1 MMTNKSSQNYLLQH
15 SAGSGKTNEIAW
27 LSYRLA
33 SLHDAENKIIFD
45 SIIICTDRVVV
56 DRQLQQA
63 VLSLEHK
70 SGFIRVMDEKCTSA
84 DLGRALEG
92 NTKIVVTTIQK
103 FPYIVG
109 NVKALKEK
117 HFAVIIDEA
126 HSSTAGKNMKAVTD
140 VLREGEEVDAEDILA
155 KEVSK
160 NGKPENVSVFAFT
173 ATPKPTTLKLFGRTN
188 TKGRNEAF
196 HLYSMKQAIEEGF
209 ILNVLE
215 NYTTYDTYFQLN
227 KEIKEDPEYQT
238 NKAKRQIARFIDL
251 HETNIMQR
259 VEIIIEHFRT
269 TVMTE
274 LDGQAKAMVI
284 TASREA
290 AVKYRQ
296 GFEDYVKRKGYTDIH
311 ALVAFSGKVK
321 LEDKEYTEPGMN
333 GFAEKKLPAEFDSDD
348 YNVLIVADKYQTG
361 FDQKKLCAMY
371 ILKKLHDIST
381 IQTLSRL
388 NRICPPYDKHT
399 FILDFVNNYDD
410 IIKDFSKFYTVT
422 ELSNSITPSAMYDI
436 EAKLD
441 GYYVIDP
448 DDVDKFNDLLYS
460 GDISVKA
467 KKSMT
472 YLLQKTKK
480 AIESHPTE
488 ERNEIILTVKHF
500 VRFYEFLIQASC
512 FEDKEL
518 HKKYNFLNYLKSYL
532 KMGGSGG
539 GFNLAGK
546 IKASGF
552 VQKKKEEHKTDT
564 IKSDPVVK
572 LPTAEQIALTPQKT
586 EKLSQIIAEINS
598 KTGKSYD
605 NDVAVKAMLQIK
617 DIMMKSEEL
626 KASAKNNTEKDF
638 EFAYFDNIDDALI
651 EGLNQNQDFFSLLL
665 GNDEI
670 KKEVLGIFAEEIYR
684 GLRAGE

>member
-1 MMTNKSSQNYLLQH
+1 MTNKSSQNYLLQH

-33 SLHDAENKIIFD
+33 SLHDDNNKIIFD

-109 NVKALKEK
+109 NVKALRDK

-333 GFAEKKLPAEFDSDD
+333 GFAEKKLPTEFDSDN

-371 ILKKLHDIST
+371 ILKKLHDVST

-422 ELSNSITPSAMYDI
+422 ELSNSLTPSAMYDI

-460 GDISVKA
+460 GDISAKA
-467 KKSMT
+467 KKNMT

-552 VQKKKEEHKTDT
+552 VQKKKEEHKTGT

>member
-1 MMTNKSSQNYLLQH
+1 MMTNRSSQNYLLQH

-33 SLHDAENKIIFD
+33 SLHDDNNKIIFD

-56 DRQLQQA
+56 DRQLQKA

-109 NVKALKEK
+109 NIKALKDK

-140 VLREGEEVDAEDILA
+140 VLREGEEIDAEDILA

-361 FDQKKLCAMY
+361 FDQLCT
-371 ILKKLHDIST
+371 S
-381 IQTLSRL
+381 
-388 NRICPPYDKHT
+388 
-399 FILDFVNNYDD
+399 
-410 IIKDFSKFYTVT
+410 
-422 ELSNSITPSAMYDI
+422 
-436 EAKLD
+436 
-441 GYYVIDP
+441 
-448 DDVDKFNDLLYS
+448 
-460 GDISVKA
+460 
-467 KKSMT
+467 
-472 YLLQKTKK
+472 
-480 AIESHPTE
+480 
-488 ERNEIILTVKHF
+488 
-500 VRFYEFLIQASC
+500 
-512 FEDKEL
+512 
-518 HKKYNFLNYLKSYL
+518 
-532 KMGGSGG
+532 
-539 GFNLAGK
+539 
-546 IKASGF
+546 
-552 VQKKKEEHKTDT
+552 
-564 IKSDPVVK
+564 
-572 LPTAEQIALTPQKT
+572 
-586 EKLSQIIAEINS
+586 
-598 KTGKSYD
+598 
-605 NDVAVKAMLQIK
+605 
-617 DIMMKSEEL
+617 
-626 KASAKNNTEKDF
+626 
-638 EFAYFDNIDDALI
+638 
-651 EGLNQNQDFFSLLL
+651 
-665 GNDEI
+665 
-670 KKEVLGIFAEEIYR
+670 
-684 GLRAGE
+684 

>member
-1 MMTNKSSQNYLLQH
+1 MH
-15 SAGSGKTNEIAW
+15 
-27 LSYRLA
+27 
-33 SLHDAENKIIFD
+33 
-45 SIIICTDRVVV
+45 ICR
-56 DRQLQQA
+56 
-63 VLSLEHK
+63 
-70 SGFIRVMDEKCTSA
+70 
-84 DLGRALEG
+84 LGRALEG

-109 NVKALKEK
+109 NVKALRDK